1 MTHFTGEDRRRII
14 IISIIIIIIIIFI
27 ISSSSSS
34 MNIIIYCWL
43 IAQSTVQ
50 GHLRAFHTFKFRTQ
64 VEYNT
69 KHAHDIHEK
78 HTNIIRKVVPS
89 VSLS

>member
-50 GHLRAFHTFKFRTQ
+50 GHLRAFIRWLHLEQ
-64 VEYNT
+64 NLVT
-69 KHAHDIHEK
+69 KGTKRVQYVA
-78 HTNIIRKVVPS
+78 
-89 VSLS
+89 